1 MVDSST
7 TCLSLLHRL
16 KGLKNITII
25 TNSIRLAYDFA
36 GSDFR
41 IISTGGTLRPNS
53 MALTGAGT
61 IKTLLGYYADIVLI
75 SCKALDREKGLMESN
90 EEEAAVKQIMLQQGR
105 KALLLAD
112 SSKFDKTAF
121 VKICDLAD
129 IDTLVTDK
137 APGEAWDET
146 LAQKQVKLIH

>member
-1 MVDSST
+1 MRSIENVDV
-7 TCLSLLHRL
+7 LLPCS
-16 KGLKNITII
+16 KG
-25 TNSIRLAYDFA
+25 
-36 GSDFR
+36 
-41 IISTGGTLRPNS
+41 
-53 MALTGAGT
+53 
-61 IKTLLGYYADIVLI
+61 
-75 SCKALDREKGLMESN
+75 LDREKGLMESN

-112 SSKFDKTAF
+112 NSKFDKTAF

-137 APGEAWDET
+137 APGEAWDEP